1 MLNLLNDR
9 IPNPS
14 FSSVFQAV
22 AVDEHG
28 MEQMTLVRDTKGL
41 DRLQGTVPTRGF
53 QLSENPEKL
62 HHIKARFQ

>member
-1 MLNLLNDR
+1 MIGAPTPLN
-9 IPNPS
+9 
-14 FSSVFQAV
+14 SVFQAV

-28 MEQMTLVRDTKGL
+28 MEQMTLVTWTLRD

-53 QLSENPEKL
+53 QLSGIPEKL